1 MVAVIDGLLSKDQV
15 KLIAGKLLGS
25 AFVDGTMSG
34 GPLGK
39 EIKKNTQMSPQ
50 SPEYRDLSQL
60 VLTAM
65 KQNDSFA
72 ISSIPRRILSPI
84 FASYTEGH
92 KYGDHIDA
100 ALMGP
105 YPGMR
110 TDLSIT
116 IFLNGP
122 DGYKGGELVLQT
134 PFGEQVYKE
143 PAGNAVLYPTH
154 YLHRVNPVTQ
164 GRRLA
169 IVTWIESMV
178 RDPARRE
185 VLGDLADVMDNLVT
199 GNGDRALIGK
209 VEKARLNLMRMWAYT

>member
-65 KQNDSFA
+65 KKNDSFA
-72 ISSIPRRILSPI
+72 ISAIQRRILSPI

-122 DGYKGGELVLQT
+122 DGYKGGELVLHT
-134 PFGEQVYKE
+134 PFCEQVYKE
-143 PAGNAVLYPTH
+143 AQQSAPSGDGSGSTTSEEESDEEL
-154 YLHRVNPVTQ
+154 
-164 GRRLA
+164 
-169 IVTWIESMV
+169 IEDAEV
-178 RDPARRE
+178 VDPDTTARS
-185 VLGDLADVMDNLVT
+185 
-199 GNGDRALIGK
+199 
-209 VEKARLNLMRMWAYT
+209 